1 MLFWAADPVLQA
13 QAREAEA
20 EACYEKLSLLYVA
33 LTRAKRGLYVIT
45 KPVGTS
51 DSPNFPQMLARTLGT
66 DSTDQRVG
74 KRTFAG
80 PWSSGNPD
88 WARQEQRPTP
98 AVEAAEPGLR
108 PLPEVREVIRRGTRR
123 PTAEAGRGTLLARV
137 FTLDPSSANEFGAR
151 VHELLASVPWADD
164 TQRTRQSAEW
174 ASQGSEAEQEAA
186 AILDAP
192 ELAEIWQRPAG
203 EAEVWRER
211 AFEAILGDSWVT
223 GRFDRVVLTRDSAQK
238 PVGAVIYDFKTDRV
252 ATPEEVAAASARH
265 QPQLQWY
272 RQAVQAL
279 TGLSLESIR
288 CEVVFT
294 RVRQRVIV

>member
-1 MLFWAADPVLQA
+1 MTVATDIEVLDL
-13 QAREAEA
+13 RHF
-20 EACYEKLSLLYVA
+20 S
-33 LTRAKRGLYVIT
+33 
-45 KPVGTS
+45 
-51 DSPNFPQMLARTLGT
+51 
-66 DSTDQRVG
+66 
-74 KRTFAG
+74 
-80 PWSSGNPD
+80 
-88 WARQEQRPTP
+88 ARQ
-98 AVEAAEPGLR
+98 LR
-108 PLPEVREVIRRGTRR
+108 PLLER
-123 PTAEAGRGTLLARV
+123 
-137 FTLDPSSANEFGAR
+137 
-151 VHELLASVPWADD
+151 
-164 TQRTRQSAEW
+164 
-174 ASQGSEAEQEAA
+174 
-186 AILDAP
+186 
-192 ELAEIWQRPAG
+192 